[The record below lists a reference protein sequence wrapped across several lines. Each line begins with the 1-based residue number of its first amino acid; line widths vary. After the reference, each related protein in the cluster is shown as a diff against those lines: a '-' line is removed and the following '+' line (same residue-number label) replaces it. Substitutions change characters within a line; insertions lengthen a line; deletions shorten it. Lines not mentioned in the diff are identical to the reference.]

1 MNFLWGDSW
10 NKWWVHAAVVPS
22 CLTFVLT
29 LSCRDEEFSVSSV
42 LASDVIHASRK
53 DIPCI
58 FRVSPPDCI
67 CLKVTKLSEYYSAAH
82 VTSHPSFSSPLLSLG
97 DGVPAFPLQQ
107 PQALHPDPG
116 RQRSGEEQM
125 GGPPQRAPPHPQEE
139 QAQGALRLRP
149 QRGLR
154 QHPATHQDHTICC
167 YHRYAFSTHWA
178 TEQTTRGV
186 MRSS

>member
-67 CLKVTKLSEYYSAAH
+67 CPKVSKLSEYYSAAH
-82 VTSHPSFSSPLLSLG
+82 VTSRPSFSSPLLRWRRPSFPP
-97 DGVPAFPLQQ
+97 PAATSP
-107 PQALHPDPG
+107 PSWSWPTAIRRG
-116 RQRSGEEQM
+116 TNGWASSTSSTASSRRTSSRSASSTS
-125 GGPPQRAPPHPQEE
+125 PKRPTTAPCHSSRPHN
-139 QAQGALRLRP
+139 LL
-149 QRGLR
+149 L
-154 QHPATHQDHTICC
+154 
-167 YHRYAFSTHWA
+167 S
-178 TEQTTRGV
+178 
-186 MRSS
+186 